1 MVYKYYISPRNNF
14 EKSEPPKKNE
24 SETKTDPDLIENDKT
39 DPDLI
44 EDDSLGLIELITK
57 MEEIKKLIEDL
68 KAQQKQLKILGKIK
82 KKAQKNKPDPQYIQ
96 EKKARS
102 KKLAKILADIKY
114 KQVILDNLTNP
125 LPTNI
130 EEANNRVLQETQ
142 AENARRSETGN
153 DTLLPSPIYI
163 TIRFFKGIAKKIN
176 KRGISYSATIR
187 NNGHHTMLGSWNNYK
202 DAVLTLDYTYTFKE
216 KNGVLF
222 YRTID
227 QDNYYIELMAKRLPK
242 KGEQLT
248 MPTFL
253 PLKDVER
260 QIQMEKDRRKY
271 EKTTV

>member
-14 EKSEPPKKNE
+14 EKSEPHKKNE
-24 SETKTDPDLIENDKT
+24 SETKTDPDLIEND
-39 DPDLI
+39 
-44 EDDSLGLIELITK
+44 SLGLIELITK
-57 MEEIKKLIEDL
+57 TEEIKKLIEDL
-68 KAQQKQLKILGKIK
+68 KAQQKQLKNLGKIK

-153 DTLLPSPIYI
+153 DTLLPYI

-202 DAVLTLDYTYTFKE
+202 DAVLTLDYTYKIRE

-227 QDNYYIELMAKRLPK
+227 QDNYYNELMAKRLPK

-253 PLKDVER
+253 PVKKVDKIEK
-260 QIQMEKDRRKY
+260 QIQMEKDRQKN